1 MTNINNPNDTWVSFT
16 NGGFAPTTAPWGLNS
31 MGQAVPQA
39 AAPSPIPQPVS
50 PDGWSPKPGSHYF
63 ESSNMAHI
71 FNIRR
76 AERQAVYAMEGK
88 AWTEQDEHKLV
99 DKLWR
104 NEYGE
109 PWPGTT
115 SWSYPDLD
123 LDSLEALSVRKH
135 PLQPFKL
142 NYETYAE
149 IKLRLYNTVIS
160 IKGHPF
166 LVKAVGGDAP
176 NWKLVVTD
184 GVKTS
189 VVKYSDLT
197 DLRSI
202 PPMYVT
208 QNMPGWL
215 CRAPGRVY
223 QQGMNRQ
230 NTSLRSVDSNT
241 LIAHFNPLEFINGFK
256 NRTNRKWEMPHFSLM
271 KTGELPS
278 LRLSDDVAVTTRKG
292 KVIAC
297 YKGRPLGA
305 IVENTVKLFDEDDV
319 LQEWIERSAK
329 NVGLEL
335 SA

>member
-1 MTNINNPNDTWVSFT
+1 MTNINNPNDTWVTFAS
-16 NGGFAPTTAPWGLNS
+16 GGISPTTTSWSPNS
-31 MGQAVPQA
+31 LGQAMPQA
-39 AAPSPIPQPVS
+39 AAPQAPQPS
-50 PDGWSPKPGSHYF
+50 AGWSPKPGNHYF
-63 ESSNMAHI
+63 GSTNMAHT

-115 SWSYPDLD
+115 SWSHPDLD

-142 NYETYAE
+142 EYETYAE

-160 IKGHPF
+160 VKGHPF

-230 NTSLRSVDSNT
+230 NTALRSIDASS

-256 NRTNRKWEMPHFSLM
+256 NRTNRKWETSHFSLM
-271 KTGELPS
+271 KTGELPA